1 MLYDK
6 IVALLTHSGVAF
18 EILHHEVIRTAAD
31 AERAVPGL
39 VDHLVKTVAFQIKD
53 GAYVLA
59 GVPARA
65 RIDYKRL
72 ADLLGVNRR
81 LLRSL
86 SPEQVEEELGFEV
99 GGVGPFPVVD
109 GMQIYFDSTLAGAG
123 RVYCGS
129 GLNTRTVAMQFA
141 DLLAVSGG
149 DLVAIT
155 KD

>member
-1 MLYDK
+1 MLYEQ
-6 IVALLTHSGVAF
+6 IVALLTNSGVAF

-53 GAYVLA
+53 GVYVLA

-86 SPEQVEEELGFEV
+86 SPEQVEEALGFEV
-99 GGVGPFPVVD
+99 GGVGPFPVVA
-109 GMQIYFDSTLAGAG
+109 GLQIYFDNALAGAG
-123 RVYCGS
+123 QIYCGS
-129 GLNTRTVAMQFA
+129 GLNTRTVVMQFA

-149 DLVAIT
+149 VLVAMT
-155 KD
+155 KE

>member
-1 MLYDK
+1 MLYEK
-6 IVALLTHSGVAF
+6 IVALLTENGVAF
-18 EILHHEVIRTAAD
+18 DILHHEVIRTAVD

-39 VDHLVKTVAFQIKD
+39 VDHLVKTVAFQVKE

-65 RIDYKRL
+65 RIDYKLL

-86 SPEQVEEELGFEV
+86 SPEQVEAELGFEV

-109 GMQIYFDSTLAGAG
+109 KMHIYFDTALADAG
-123 RVYCGS
+123 LIYCGS
-129 GLNTRTVAMQFA
+129 GRNTRTVAMQFA

-149 DLVAIT
+149 ELVAIT
-155 KD
+155 KE